1 MLENNNNHNNASCA
15 FAEQTVSYLY
25 GEVNAV
31 EKTVFETHLKS
42 CAACSEEFAGF
53 GAIRSSISE
62 WRNEEFLSLA
72 TPSIEI
78 PYENTQGFYNSKT
91 VSPASSSWFDKLRNF
106 WSHSPALTA
115 SASFAVIAICIGII
129 FFANKSSNDLEVA
142 GFDNK
147 NTEKTF
153 ASPTVDEEM
162 KPTLSTTDA
171 PEKSIAEPNNGNQEM
186 VSQKNTTRKS
196 TVVKAVNSSGNTV
209 KGSNLTANTPKIK
222 EVNSGNKKML
232 AVQTNKIPRL
242 NNVEEDED
250 ESLRLAELLDD
261 GGDIE

>member
-1 MLENNNNHNNASCA
+1 MLDNNNNHNNSSCA

-25 GEVNAV
+25 GEATAQ
-31 EKTVFETHLKS
+31 EKTVLETHLKS

-62 WRNEEFLSLA
+62 WRNEEFLSLE
-72 TPSIEI
+72 TPLMEI
-78 PYENTQGFYNSKT
+78 PYKKTQGFYNSEIG
-91 VSPASSSWFDKLRNF
+91 SPSWFDKLRNF

-129 FFANKSSNDLEVA
+129 FFANNSSNDLEVA

-147 NTEKTF
+147 NTGKAF
-153 ASPTVDEEM
+153 ASQTVDEEM

-171 PEKSIAEPNNGNQEM
+171 SEKSIAEPNNGNQEM